1 MINPNNLPS
10 RVSINDVVVRD
21 GFQSE
26 QSFVPT
32 DTKISLIN
40 RLSRTGL
47 AKIEITSFVS
57 PKAVPNLRDAE
68 EVCQRITRIPKVT
81 YVALVPN
88 LMGCERALRC
98 DIDEINLVMSI
109 SESHNLAN
117 MRMTT
122 AQSLK
127 QFASVVQMVRA
138 TRTQINGTIATA
150 FGCPFEGDQVQ
161 GEVLSA
167 VAAYLDLGM
176 HSITLADTTGMAN
189 PVQVRAMAEAF
200 LEAFPKTPLTMH
212 FHNTRGMGLAN
223 VLAAAAS
230 GVTRFDGSLGGLGGC
245 PFAPGATGNI
255 CTEDTVHMLEACGIH
270 TGVDLDSLLG
280 LARELPLIVGHD
292 VPGQLV
298 RSGKSSNLHQRP
310 ASVVSL
316 LATCT
321 NT

>member
-1 MINPNNLPS
+1 MITPNNFPS

-26 QSFVPT
+26 PSFVPT
-32 DTKISLIN
+32 ETKISLIN

-68 EVCQRITRIPKVT
+68 DVCQRITRVPEVS

-109 SESHNLAN
+109 SETHNLAN
-117 MRMTT
+117 MHMTT

-127 QFASVVQMVRA
+127 QFADVAQVVRT
-138 TRTQINGTIATA
+138 TRTQINGTVATA
-150 FGCPFEGDQVQ
+150 FGCPFEGHQAQDK
-161 GEVLSA
+161 VLAA
-167 VAAYLDLGM
+167 VASYLDLGM

-200 LEAFPKTPLTMH
+200 FDAFPKVPLTMH

-223 VLAAAAS
+223 VLAAASS

-255 CTEDTVHMLEACGIH
+255 CTEDTVHMLEACGIR
-270 TGVDLDSLLG
+270 TGVDLDSLLN

-298 RSGKSSNLHQRP
+298 RSGKSSALHPRP
-310 ASVVSL
+310 ASI
-316 LATCT
+316 ATLVAPCS
-321 NT
+321 NH